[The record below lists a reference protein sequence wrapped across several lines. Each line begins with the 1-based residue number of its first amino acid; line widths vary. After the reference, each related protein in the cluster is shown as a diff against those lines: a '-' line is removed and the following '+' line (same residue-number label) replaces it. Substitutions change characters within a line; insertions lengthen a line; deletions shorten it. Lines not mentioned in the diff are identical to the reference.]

1 MFVLNTINIV
11 KCLNIPAQP
20 SSQQSIELNHFNTL
34 HICLPHEYK
43 MFLTYTTAFGHQ
55 TKQTLFI
62 DSNQT
67 ATINV
72 LNDPIKNN
80 SCIQSCLYSAVS
92 KEAVDIRLPILVQC
106 LVCKQSCCSDSQ
118 AAGKHSFALGEARS
132 DFLGLL
138 LFLSTSK
145 SSAETVIRLIE
156 GKS

>member
-43 MFLTYTTAFGHQ
+43 MFLTYTMLSGHQ

-62 DSNQT
+62 DSNQI

-80 SCIQSCLYSAVS
+80 SCTQSCLYSAVS
-92 KEAVDIRLPILVQC
+92 KEAVDIRPPILVQC

-118 AAGKHSFALGEARS
+118 AAGKHIFFCWWGSQKCNS
-132 DFLGLL
+132 M
-138 LFLSTSK
+138 
-145 SSAETVIRLIE
+145 
-156 GKS
+156 

>member
-43 MFLTYTTAFGHQ
+43 MFLTCTMVFGHH
-55 TKQTLFI
+55 TKQPLFI
-62 DSNQT
+62 DSKQA

-80 SCIQSCLYSAVS
+80 SHIQSCLHCS
-92 KEAVDIRLPILVQC
+92 K
-106 LVCKQSCCSDSQ
+106 
-118 AAGKHSFALGEARS
+118 
-132 DFLGLL
+132 
-138 LFLSTSK
+138 
-145 SSAETVIRLIE
+145 
-156 GKS
+156 

>member
-43 MFLTYTTAFGHQ
+43 MFLTYTTVFGHQ
-55 TKQTLFI
+55 TKQPLFI

-72 LNDPIKNN
+72 LNDPIKKK
-80 SCIQSCLYSAVS
+80 IPAYSLVFTAVS
-92 KEAVDIRLPILVQC
+92 KEAVDIRPPILVHC
-106 LVCKQSCCSDSQ
+106 LICKQSCLSDSH
-118 AAGKHSFALGEARS
+118 AAHKHTSFCW
-132 DFLGLL
+132 
-138 LFLSTSK
+138 
-145 SSAETVIRLIE
+145 
-156 GKS
+156 

>member
-20 SSQQSIELNHFNTL
+20 SSQQSIELNHSNTL
-34 HICLPHEYK
+34 YICLPHEYK
-43 MFLTYTTAFGHQ
+43 MLLTYTMLFGHQ

-92 KEAVDIRLPILVQC
+92 KEAVDIRPPILVQC
-106 LVCKQSCCSDSQ
+106 LVYKQSCCSDSQ
-118 AAGKHSFALGEARS
+118 AAGKHF
-132 DFLGLL
+132 LL
-138 LFLSTSK
+138 LTGKPVVQLH
-145 SSAETVIRLIE
+145 VISWGFSHFSVLP
-156 GKS
+156 KDQQ

>member
-20 SSQQSIELNHFNTL
+20 SSQQSIELNHSNTL
-34 HICLPHEYK
+34 YICLPHEYK
-43 MFLTYTTAFGHQ
+43 TLLTYTMLFGRH

-67 ATINV
+67 STINV

-92 KEAVDIRLPILVQC
+92 KEAVDIKPPILVQC
-106 LVCKQSCCSDSQ
+106 LVYKQSCCSDSQ
-118 AAGKHSFALGEARS
+118 AAGKH
-132 DFLGLL
+132 
-138 LFLSTSK
+138 TSIC
-145 SSAETVIRLIE
+145 SQGSQ
-156 GKS
+156 